1 MYESNLKSATL
12 LNRGKVRDI
21 YQHGENLLIIATDR
35 ISAFDY
41 VMKEIVPDKGKI
53 LNTLSA
59 FWFDTF
65 SHEVENHI
73 ITTKLHELPQDL
85 QKEEENLAGRFMY
98 VKKAI
103 PLKIEA
109 IVRGYITG
117 SGWKSYQ
124 KDGTICGIQIK
135 KGMVESEQFPEPLY
149 TPSTKAEQGLHDEN
163 ISFEETINIV
173 GKDIAE
179 KVAELSINLYKKA
192 NEYALSKGLI
202 LADTKLEFGLY
213 GEKLILID
221 ECFTPDSSRY
231 WNKNDYEPGKPQI
244 PYDKQV
250 LRNYLLSTDWDRNSP
265 PPPVPQEIIQE
276 TKDRYTKVF
285 EVLTGKALDC

>member
-1 MYESNLKSATL
+1 MHQSNIKNAKL

-41 VMKEIVPDKGKI
+41 VMAETVPDKGKI

-59 FWFDTF
+59 FWFDKF
-65 SHEVENHI
+65 KNDVENHI
-73 ITTKLHELPQDL
+73 ITTKFDELPDDL
-85 QKEEENLAGRFMY
+85 KSEEDDIDGRFMY
-98 VKKAI
+98 VKKAE

-124 KDGTICGIQIK
+124 KDGVICGIK
-135 KGMVESEQFPEPLY
+135 LKEGMKESEKFPKPLY
-149 TPSTKAEQGLHDEN
+149 TPSTKADQGLHDEN
-163 ISFEETINIV
+163 ISFEETIDIV
-173 GKDIAE
+173 GKEIAE
-179 KVAELSINLYKKA
+179 KVAELAISLYTKA
-192 NEYALSKGLI
+192 NDYAVTKGLI
-202 LADTKLEFGLY
+202 LADTKLEFGLME
-213 GEKLILID
+213 EKLILID

-231 WNKNDYEPGKPQI
+231 WIKADYEPGKPQD

-265 PPPVPQEIIQE
+265 PPPVPQEIIN
-276 TKDRYTKVF
+276 KARSRYL
-285 EVLTGKALDC
+285 EVYEILTGTQLL